1 MPIASAAKIALIGSP
16 NSGKSLLFNRLTGL
30 NQKVANFPGIT
41 VDIASGQSLDDSSIQ
56 YLDFPGVYS
65 LQAISGEEKVA
76 VEAFTQALEENLL
89 DTVICVVDS
98 TRLEKGLIFALQVL
112 ESLRITTTSL
122 MLIAA
127 NMVDVLDQHSMQFD
141 PQGLAESPEGTCI
154 THIRANSGRGL
165 SELPG
170 CRLPQRNV
178 PPQKFESDII
188 ASDESINHRPCP
200 AAGGTA
206 LAPKAIC

>member
-1 MPIASAAKIALIGSP
+1 MPTASAAKIALIGSP

-56 YLDFPGVYS
+56 YLDFPGIYS
-65 LQAISGEEKVA
+65 LQAISGEEQVA

-112 ESLRITTTSL
+112 ETCHNYNKP

-141 PQGLAESPEGTCI
+141 PQGLAETLKIPVLPISARTGL
-154 THIRANSGRGL
+154 GL
-165 SELPG
+165 SELPR
-170 CRLPQRNV
+170 CHCHSQC
-178 PPQKFESDII
+178 
-188 ASDESINHRPCP
+188 A
-200 AAGGTA
+200 TA
-206 LAPKAIC
+206 EI